1 MRSGFDFGVWRYPR
15 TMSAQTRVV
24 DILVGL
30 QIADILDEQQRG
42 RERISS
48 GHGRIGLAPI
58 PERHERD
65 DSLRRSA

>member
-1 MRSGFDFGVWRYPR
+1 
-15 TMSAQTRVV
+15 MSAQTRVV